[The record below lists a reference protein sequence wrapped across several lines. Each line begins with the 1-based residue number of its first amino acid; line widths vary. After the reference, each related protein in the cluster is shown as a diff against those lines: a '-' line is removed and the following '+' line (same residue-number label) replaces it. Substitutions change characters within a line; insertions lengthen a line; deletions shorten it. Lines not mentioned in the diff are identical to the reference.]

1 VSPLSLIIAF
11 VPVLLFLAG
20 LLALDSYRLVTRR
33 RVLLSIGWGAVA
45 AVLAFGANK
54 ALLGPAHVS
63 AATLRHWDAPVIE
76 ELLKASLIIFLVRA
90 GRVGFLVDASI
101 HGFAAGTGFALVENA
116 WYAAALGASNPWLW
130 VLRGLGTAVLHGSTT
145 AVVGVV
151 TKAMA
156 DRRGAKSWLAP
167 LPGLAIAI
175 AVHSAYNHLL
185 VNPLLATA
193 VLLVIAPL
201 TLYVAFELSERSTRE
216 WLGHGLDRDAE
227 LLELVQSGQIVDT
240 HVGEYLH
247 TLRERFDGPVVA
259 DMLCLLEVRVEL
271 AMRVKGLLLARAA
284 GIEVPVDERTR
295 AQLKELE
302 FLEKSIG
309 ATGRLALGPLLP
321 EGRERWQIG
330 LLEPGAAER

>member
-1 VSPLSLIIAF
+1 
-11 VPVLLFLAG
+11 
-20 LLALDSYRLVTRR
+20 
-33 RVLLSIGWGAVA
+33 
-45 AVLAFGANK
+45 
-54 ALLGPAHVS
+54 
-63 AATLRHWDAPVIE
+63 
-76 ELLKASLIIFLVRA
+76 
-90 GRVGFLVDASI
+90 
-101 HGFAAGTGFALVENA
+101 
-116 WYAAALGASNPWLW
+116 
-130 VLRGLGTAVLHGSTT
+130 
-145 AVVGVV
+145 
-151 TKAMA
+151 
-156 DRRGAKSWLAP
+156 
-167 LPGLAIAI
+167 
-175 AVHSAYNHLL
+175 
-185 VNPLLATA
+185 
-193 VLLVIAPL
+193 VLLVIAPM
-201 TLYVAFELSERSTRE
+201 TLFVAFELSERSTRE

-295 AQLKELE
+295 AQLKELL